1 MDRNLLIQNIKLYA
15 EMKGMKSTPA
25 CIAAGVGKT
34 FLADIKRG
42 QTPSVAKVADLAAY
56 LGVSTSDLIG
66 DNRQE
71 PQQAIAEVWAR
82 LDEIDRAQ
90 VLGFAKGL
98 ANAEKYIKT
107 VSDSQAAV

>member
-1 MDRNLLIQNIKLYA
+1 MDKELLINNIKKWCNVA
-15 EMKGMKSTPA
+15 GIKQTVAFRE
-25 CIAAGVGKT
+25 AGVGKS
-34 FLADIKRG
+34 FVSHIRDG
-42 QTPSVAKVADLAAY
+42 QMPSVAKVADLAAY

-66 DNRQE
+66 DNHQE

-82 LDEIDRAQ
+82 LDEVDRAQ

-107 VSDSQAAV
+107 VPDSQTAV

>member
-1 MDRNLLIQNIKLYA
+1 MNKDVLAENIKRYCEA
-15 EMKGMKSTPA
+15 KGTKPTPA
-25 CIAAGVGKT
+25 CIAAGVGKDLLQNIRLGKKT
-34 FLADIKRG
+34 EMWRI
-42 QTPSVAKVADLAAY
+42 VDLALY

-66 DNRQE
+66 DNHQE

-82 LDEIDRAQ
+82 LDEVDRAQ

-107 VSDSQAAV
+107 VPDSQTAV